1 MTNAFILSWCEKVFQ
16 AIYDGIKIEQKIIF
30 RYLLIKVRELKKVK
44 SFAFPN
50 RFRHHYKQYIIQ

>member
-50 RFRHHYKQYIIQ
+50 RFRHHYK